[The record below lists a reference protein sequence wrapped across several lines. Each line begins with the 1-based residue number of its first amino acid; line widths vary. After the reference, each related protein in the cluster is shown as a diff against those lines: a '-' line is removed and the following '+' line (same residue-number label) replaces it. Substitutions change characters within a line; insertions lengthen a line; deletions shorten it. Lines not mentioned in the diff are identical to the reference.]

1 MRNPFRSATEPRVH
15 PKNDEGSGEWKDY
28 GYDLLPT
35 GRNTT
40 MQLAESDPHQAELAP
55 LLDLDNLQAFISPRT
70 IEEER
75 TDAPLP
81 VRFFVD
87 GRMTG
92 VVGLVPRGLEPV
104 VFEAVVRLES
114 AGRSNRI
121 PATVVKTRHGLR
133 VNLMMGKT
141 R

>member
-1 MRNPFRSATEPRVH
+1 VRNPFRSANASPVH
-15 PKNDEGSGEWKDY
+15 PKNDAGIGEWKDY
-28 GYDLLPT
+28 GYDLVPT

-40 MQLAESDPHQAELAP
+40 MQLAESDPHQAELEP
-55 LLDLDNLQAFISPRT
+55 LVGLDNLQAFISPRT

-87 GRMTG
+87 SRMTG

-104 VFEAVVRLES
+104 VFEAVTRLES